1 MSRQMPEQ
9 PLHTQKQFLGS
20 HVTDAASPLYIL
32 ALSYKIL
39 EVFWALWIQQC
50 SLN

>member
-9 PLHTQKQFLGS
+9 PLHTQKRFLGS
-20 HVTDAASPLYIL
+20 HVTDAAPPLYIL
-32 ALSYKIL
+32 ALSYKTL
-39 EVFWALWIQQC
+39 EVCWALWIQQC